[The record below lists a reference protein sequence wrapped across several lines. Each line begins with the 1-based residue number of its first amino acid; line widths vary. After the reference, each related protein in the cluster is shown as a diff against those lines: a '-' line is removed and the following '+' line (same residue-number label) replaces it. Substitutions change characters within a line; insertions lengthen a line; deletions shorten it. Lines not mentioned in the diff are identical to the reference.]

1 MKKINTM
8 KIEGKRWFQRSYGNT
23 YHTVKVFVNGEALTS
38 EITYGYGSHY
48 LQTAAELLK
57 ENGYDIPEDNGKA
70 YAYVIDFPHTVEDV
84 KRKKRPLTAETPSS
98 GSPPRDGLP
107 VLMMAD
113 QKGKI
118 YERLYKIY
126 ELGIVFDVRQKN
138 PGR

>member
-23 YHTVKVFVNGEALTS
+23 YHTVEVFVNDEILKS

-57 ENGYDIPEDNGKA
+57 ENGYDVPEDNGKA

-84 KRKKRPLTAETPSS
+84 KRKKRSLTAETPSGWLVWS
-98 GSPPRDGLP
+98 IWADGCGVVYRRSDGKMI
-107 VLMMAD
+107 VLAGMQGDFAYI
-113 QKGKI
+113 Q
-118 YERLYKIY
+118 
-126 ELGIVFDVRQKN
+126 
-138 PGR
+138 

>member
-23 YHTVKVFVNGEALTS
+23 YHTVKVFVNGEVLKS

-84 KRKKRPLTAETPSS
+84 KRKKTFNSRNAS
-98 GSPPRDGLP
+98 G
-107 VLMMAD
+107 
-113 QKGKI
+113 
-118 YERLYKIY
+118 RL
-126 ELGIVFDVRQKN
+126 
-138 PGR
+138 